1 MSRLF
6 FDFLADGVGVVPCF
20 SRHFE
25 TPAKARRYIYAYGIR
40 GFNFLYRGVATVG
53 RALGP
58 ICSLG
63 GVR

>member
-1 MSRLF
+1 MNRLF
-6 FDFLADGVGVVPCF
+6 FSFLEGGVGVGPCF
-20 SRHFE
+20 SLHFE

-40 GFNFLYRGVATVG
+40 GFDFLYRGVATVG

-58 ICSLG
+58 TVSLG